1 MLGLSLNENALELFT
16 PEQLRTF
23 FFSTYKTSSER
34 ISAIEGMLRGPAG
47 PALRQQ
53 VGRWV
58 VERLPARELV
68 PEKYARWRP
77 LVQDAMLFWFVHLS
91 VERLAPKLIEQIE
104 LPPRTTTGT
113 RLLKLIAKVPGL
125 QKLGQV
131 LARNKNLQPRL
142 RRSLTE
148 LENGISDMQVKQVRA
163 IIHEELGARLEANAV
178 QIKPGIFFEASVS
191 AVMRFSW
198 RNPETGRRENGVFK
212 VMKPYIPVCFAE
224 DMELLAQL
232 AKYVERKHREYGFAK
247 RVLPETFND
256 VRHLLKNEVEFSREQ
271 ATLGEA
277 NRLYGSV
284 LGIRVPRLIEPLCTS
299 KITAMTEERGK
310 KVTEA
315 AKHMAGW
322 RRARL
327 SESLVE
333 AFLAAPLFSSEKDAM
348 FQADPHAGN
357 LLYDKETGS
366 LVILDWALTERV
378 SREQRRRLAMLFF
391 MTALRDPDGICNQIQ
406 MMSRGG
412 VKRKGSQVEVIREC
426 VDHFIAQLPLT
437 RMPGSADALNLL
449 ESIAL
454 KGVRLP
460 APLIMLRKVL
470 FTLDGVLHDIGGP
483 EVNVVSVLARHATP
497 LWLTSWKAFGA
508 PLSLRDWLRVQSS
521 ALGYGGRLWWQ
532 GAQALVEKSRSG
544 VSRS

>member
-1 MLGLSLNENALELFT
+1 MLGLSLNENALQQFT

-47 PALRQQ
+47 PVLRQQ
-53 VGRWV
+53 IGRWV

-91 VERLAPKLIEQIE
+91 VERLAPKLVEQME
-104 LPPRTTTGT
+104 LPPGTTTGT

-131 LARNKNLQPRL
+131 LARNRNLHPRL
-142 RRSLTE
+142 RRSLTK
-148 LENGISDMQVKQVRA
+148 LENGISDMHIKQVRA
-163 IIHEELGARLEANAV
+163 IILEELGTRLAANAV

-191 AVMRFSW
+191 AVMRFTW
-198 RNPETGRRENGVFK
+198 RNPETGRREHGVFK
-212 VMKPYIPVCFAE
+212 VMKPHIPVCFAE

-271 ATLGEA
+271 ATLGESF
-277 NRLYGSV
+277 RLYGSV
-284 LGIRVPRLIEPLCTS
+284 LGIRVPRLIEPLCTP

-315 AKHMAGW
+315 AKRLPGW
-322 RRARL
+322 RRVRL

-333 AFLAAPLFSSEKDAM
+333 AFLAVPLFSSEKEAM
-348 FQADPHAGN
+348 FHADPHAGN
-357 LLYDKETGS
+357 LLYDKETGN

-412 VKRKGSQVEVIREC
+412 KKRKGSQVKTIREC
-426 VDHFIAQLPLT
+426 VDRFIAQLPLT
-437 RMPGSADALNLL
+437 RVPGSADALNLL

-483 EVNVVSVLARHATP
+483 EVSVVSVLARHATP
-497 LWLTSWKAFGA
+497 LWLTSWRAFGA

-532 GAQALVEKSRSG
+532 GAQALVEKSGAGAIRA
-544 VSRS
+544 

>member
-1 MLGLSLNENALELFT
+1 MLGLSLNESDLQQFT

-23 FFSTYKTSSER
+23 FVSTYKTSSDR
-34 ISAIEGMLRGPAG
+34 VSAIEGMLRGPAG
-47 PALRQQ
+47 PLLRERI
-53 VGRWV
+53 VHWV
-58 VERLPARELV
+58 IDQLPAKELV
-68 PEKYARWRP
+68 PEKYAHWRP

-91 VERLAPKLIEQIE
+91 TERLAPKLVEQME
-104 LPPRTTTGT
+104 LPPRTTTGR

-131 LARNKNLQPRL
+131 LARNRSLHPRL

-148 LENGISDMQVKQVRA
+148 LENGISDMHVKQVRA
-163 IIHEELGARLEANAV
+163 IIQEELGPLLEANAV

-191 AVMRFSW
+191 AVMRFTR
-198 RNPETGRRENGVFK
+198 RNPETGRRERGVFK

-224 DMELLAQL
+224 DMDLLAKL

-247 RVLPETFND
+247 RVLPETFSD
-256 VRHLLKNEVEFSREQ
+256 VRNLLQHEVEFWREQ

-277 NRLYGSV
+277 FRVYGSV

-299 KITAMTEERGK
+299 KITAMTEEHGE

-315 AKHMAGW
+315 AKHMPRW

-333 AFLAAPLFSSEKDAM
+333 AFLAVPLFSSEKEAM
-348 FQADPHAGN
+348 FHADPHAGN
-357 LLYDKETGS
+357 LLYDKETGN

-378 SREQRRRLAMLFF
+378 SREQRRQLAMLFF
-391 MTALRDPDGICNQIQ
+391 MTALRDPDGICSQIQ

-412 VKRKGSQVEVIREC
+412 AKRKGSQVKIIREC
-426 VDHFIAQLPLT
+426 VDHFVAHLPVT
-437 RMPGSADALNLL
+437 RMPGSADTLNLL

-483 EVNVVSVLARHATP
+483 DVNVVSVLARHATP

-508 PLSLRDWLRVQSS
+508 PLSLRDWLKVQSS

-532 GAQALVEKSRSG
+532 GAQALVEKSRSNA
-544 VSRS
+544 SRA